1 MASGIVVLYNGKIG
15 IIGTNGNSILPTEY
29 LEIRDNIIDES
40 NKKEIKGD
48 WSWIWNVKNGFVYR
62 YSKDHPLDTSNLET
76 IIVRSDFFVSDG
88 TIACCK
94 MENRNSTL
102 LLLEIG
108 MARIFFSIENGFVL
122 GENADRII
130 PLTSDDYLIQNG
142 DKFRLVSTNLDSNSL
157 SIEFDEAKV
166 LWRRDIVLPSRWT
179 LGNKIILT
187 KTL

>member
-1 MASGIVVLYNGKIG
+1 MKLMASGIVVLYNGKIG

-76 IIVRSDFFVSDG
+76 IIVRSDFSFRMELLLVV
-88 TIACCK
+88 K

-108 MARIFFSIENGFVL
+108 MARIFLALRMDLFLEKMQIESY
-122 GENADRII
+122 
-130 PLTSDDYLIQNG
+130 P
-142 DKFRLVSTNLDSNSL
+142 
-157 SIEFDEAKV
+157 
-166 LWRRDIVLPSRWT
+166 
-179 LGNKIILT
+179 
-187 KTL
+187 